1 MTKVLINPNQ
11 FINTDHITAAK
22 FVPAHIREASPG
34 IEAGY
39 VPDRLIVGYLGHE
52 EDLVL
57 SGKDA
62 TTLWN
67 VLSTEAFPA
76 YVSDKEA

>member
-39 VPDRLIVGYLGHE
+39 VEDKIIIGYLGRQ
-52 EDLVL
+52 EDLTFN
-57 SGKDA
+57 GKNA

-76 YVSDKEA
+76 YVADQEA